1 MRRIVLWLA
10 LGVVLGVCAVRVL
23 SASGPT
29 EGAKPGDVIAGQDV
43 GFRVQKVGTHIV
55 GTFVVRVDGKWR
67 AAEAPKSLP
76 QVVPATP

>member
-1 MRRIVLWLA
+1 MRRIVLGFA
-10 LGVVLGVCAVRVL
+10 LGVVLAVCAVRVL
-23 SASGPT
+23 GASDST
-29 EGAKPGDVIAGQDV
+29 EGLKPGDVITGQDV

-67 AAEAPKSLP
+67 AAEASKSFP